1 MFSVRPHA
9 WFQRRNS
16 EAIQNK
22 SLREVLEYSASQ
34 NDLKTRTVLS
44 CSDFEHAFYLLF
56 DARMVPTQSPTL
68 CRTGHKGRWSWR
80 CRQNDQ
86 YPGVVSLVVCCPS
99 SRSFW
104 MVNPIRGSPLMPRII
119 GGGLVQT
126 LAGDQLILSL
136 RYEVWSLKRLMQ
148 KQRWAPKL
156 GCCICHGVHSQN
168 WTGVC
173 RDINQSIYHIMI
185 WYNIYS
191 YQVWFLN
198 SN

>member
-1 MFSVRPHA
+1 MFQSHAFVRSLRNLVYELGPRPMIRGSLHCTTDEFHLACGRTENMLFFFFNMFSVRPHA
-9 WFQRRNS
+9 WVQRRNS

-44 CSDFEHAFYLLF
+44 CSDFEHTFYLLF

-104 MVNPIRGSPLMPRII
+104 MVILFEDHPWCLES
-119 GGGLVQT
+119 LVV
-126 LAGDQLILSL
+126 ALS
-136 RYEVWSLKRLMQ
+136 
-148 KQRWAPKL
+148 KL
-156 GCCICHGVHSQN
+156 LQVIS
-168 WTGVC
+168 WFWVC
-173 RDINQSIYHIMI
+173 AMRFDP
-185 WYNIYS
+185 WKD
-191 YQVWFLN
+191 
-198 SN
+198 